1 MVIFQ
6 GYYTVGNQYTE
17 KVHFLKEKELG
28 SGSFGS
34 VDLVRDSVSGK
45 TMVRKQ
51 VRSNVTFENTINVL
65 KFGTL
70 VAGQKGLDE
79 LKLTTSSIPLCQINQ
94 T

>member
-17 KVHFLKEKELG
+17 NVHFLKEKELG
-28 SGSFGS
+28 SGSFGN

-51 VRSNVTFENTINVL
+51 VMSNVTFENTINVL

-70 VAGQKGLDE
+70 VGGQKGLD
-79 LKLTTSSIPLCQINQ
+79 KLNL
-94 T
+94 

>member
-6 GYYTVGNQYTE
+6 GYYAVGNQYTE
-17 KVHFLKEKELG
+17 NVHFLKEKELG

-51 VRSNVTFENTINVL
+51 V
-65 KFGTL
+65 
-70 VAGQKGLDE
+70 D
-79 LKLTTSSIPLCQINQ
+79 KLNP
-94 T
+94 